1 MDKEAAKKAISELVE
16 KYKRLE
22 QDGRLTHYNEEM
34 TKNEFIEPLFEALG
48 WDVRNRK
55 VYDEVIKEQGVL
67 RGRVD
72 YALRLNGVD
81 RLFIE
86 AKPFR
91 ADMNNNAWAKQVI
104 EYGYNKGVA
113 FVILTNFEIL
123 RVFNS
128 EWNELNIARCIV
140 LDLKYTDYL
149 DKFDELSCLSRE
161 ATEQNLLVEKAK
173 TQGKKNPRK
182 SVQELLSE
190 QLILWRERLAKNI
203 KSNYGEKYS
212 QETVDEIAQKFIDR
226 LIFIRTCEERD
237 LEGRKLLENMNQ
249 FTKSNRRL
257 WGLVKEV
264 YVYYRKEYDS
274 NLFGKDDN
282 DLHELD
288 RIDINDNVAYEIIN
302 STYKKDDFD
311 VSYNFGDIDADVL
324 GSAYE
329 QYLGHLLKTTA
340 KRAKTE
346 DGHAHRKEQGIYY
359 TPRYIVDYIVR
370 NTIGEK
376 IKDMKPEEVEKLCI
390 LDPACGSG
398 SFLIRAFD
406 EIHNYYLLKEKNRQ
420 IKLGEESD
428 LKQKTRILKNNIY
441 GVDLDGKAVEIAQLN
456 LMLKAA
462 EKRHRLPLL
471 QDNIKH
477 GNSLIDDPT
486 VAGDNAF
493 KWDEKF
499 TDIMKE
505 GGFDIVIGN
514 PPYVDIKQ
522 LEPDIVRYLFEKYPS
537 VENRMNLYSTFVEK
551 SLSLLKDGGYFGF
564 IIPNSILYN
573 ESYEKIRT
581 LLLNSTKLK
590 KIVRLPDNIFADA
603 KVETII
609 LIYQKNQTKNRKML
623 RHECKVL
630 IYAQD
635 DKIDAINE
643 NKCLV
648 KLFDQNEWNI
658 GQRIINITSSAESTE
673 LINKIE
679 SDSKQ
684 LIELC
689 DFSLGLTPY
698 DKYRGHTVKQI
709 EDRVFHSSSK
719 KDNTFKP
726 LLSGENITRYCIL
739 WSNGEYISY
748 GKWLGAAREERFFKN
763 PRIIIRQIISGIPPR
778 IYAGYTDEEL
788 YNTQIAFSILKKDNE
803 KISLKYILAVINSKL
818 MCFYHKEKYLD
829 KSKILFQKILI
840 ANAKRFPIKIV
851 NENERKNI
859 DEIVD
864 RMIALK
870 HQSVKLGDQQTNAR
884 RELEEEIK
892 KTDAQIDER
901 VYKIYGITEEERKT
915 IEESLNHKKN

>member
-1 MDKEAAKKAISELVE
+1 MDKDAAKKAISELVE

-22 QDGRLTHYNEEM
+22 QDGRLVHYNEEM

-55 VYDEVIKEQGVL
+55 VYDEVIKEHGVL

-104 EYGYNKGVA
+104 EYGYNKGVT
-113 FVILTNFEIL
+113 FVILTNFEVL

-128 EWNELNIARCIV
+128 EWNEPNIYRCTVI
-140 LDLKYTDYL
+140 DLKYTDYL
-149 DKFDELSCLSRE
+149 DKIEELLCLSRE
-161 ATEQNLLVEKAK
+161 ATEQQNLLVEKADS
-173 TQGKKNPRK
+173 QGKKNPRK

-203 KSNYGEKYS
+203 KSNYGEKYN

-226 LIFIRTCEERD
+226 LIFIRTCEERN
-237 LEGRKLLENMNQ
+237 LEGRKLLENVNQ

-288 RIDINDNVAYEIIN
+288 QIDINDNVVYEIIN

-324 GSAYE
+324 GNAYE

-370 NTIGEK
+370 NTVGEM
-376 IKDMKPEEVEKLCI
+376 IKDMKPEEVEKLRI
-390 LDPACGSG
+390 LDSACGSG

-406 EIHNYYLLKEKNRQ
+406 EIHNYYLLKEKSRQ
-420 IKLGEESD
+420 VKLGEESD

-471 QDNIKH
+471 QENIKH
-477 GNSLIDDPT
+477 GNSLIDDPA
-486 VAGDNAF
+486 VAGAHAF
-493 KWDEKF
+493 RWEEKF
-499 TDIMKE
+499 ADVMRD

-522 LEPDIVRYLFEKYPS
+522 LEPEIVKYLFGKYPA

-551 SLSLLKDGGYFGF
+551 SLSLLKDGGYFGY

-609 LIYQKNQTKNRKML
+609 LIYQKNQTNNKKMTKQ
-623 RHECKVL
+623 ECEVL

-635 DKIDAINE
+635 AKIDSINK
-643 NKCLV
+643 NKCHV
-648 KLFDQNEWNI
+648 KMFDQDEWNV
-658 GQRIINITSSAESTE
+658 GQRIINITSSAASSG
-673 LINKIE
+673 LITKIE
-679 SDSKQ
+679 TNCKQ

-698 DKYRGHTVKQI
+698 DKYKGHTTKQI
-709 EDRVFHSSSK
+709 EDRVFHSSTK
-719 KDNTFKP
+719 KDSTFKP
-726 LLSGENITRYCIL
+726 LLSGANIIRY
-739 WSNGEYISY
+739 SVFRDSGEYISY

-763 PRIIIRQIISGIPPR
+763 PRIIIRQIVSGTPPR
-778 IYAGYTDEEL
+778 IYAGYTEEEL
-788 YNTQIAFSILKKDNE
+788 YNTQIAFNILKKDNE
-803 KISLKYILAVINSKL
+803 KISLRYILALINSKL
-818 MCFYHKEKYLD
+818 IGFYHKEKYLD

-851 NENERKNI
+851 NEDEQRKM
-859 DEIVD
+859 DGLVD
-864 RMIALK
+864 KMILL
-870 HQSVKLGDQQTNAR
+870 QNQIVKLGDQQTNAR
-884 RELEEEIK
+884 RETEEEIER
-892 KTDAQIDER
+892 TDAQIDEL
-901 VYKIYGITEEERKT
+901 VYKIYGINDEEKKI
-915 IEESLNHKKN
+915 IEKAFDR